1 MLLNKL
7 AGRLLKIAAPLANN
21 ILAPLRITTAASPI
35 DAGIHKKI
43 HISRTT
49 TLIISRNKS

>member
-7 AGRLLKIAAPLANN
+7 AGRLLKIAVPLANN
-21 ILAPLRITTAASPI
+21 ILAPLRITIAASPI